1 VPRVHH
7 WHRAASSVIIRQ
19 SAAPSPE
26 EIKAVYQYI
35 RIVIQEDLAGLPDL
49 TREKDMQRQR
59 WCQVLTL
66 AIATLA
72 MVTIIAFIDEPAI
85 AAEQTVTVYKTPT

>member
-1 VPRVHH
+1 
-7 WHRAASSVIIRQ
+7 
-19 SAAPSPE
+19 
-26 EIKAVYQYI
+26 
-35 RIVIQEDLAGLPDL
+35 
-49 TREKDMQRQR
+49 MQRQQ
-59 WCQVLTL
+59 WCQVLSL